1 MERNR
6 AGMKEI
12 LFVLDIPVF
21 SKIDLILQLER
32 DNKQEARGPSR
43 SPTVQSK
50 KYTFGRSELYQEYC
64 IILETL
70 NEVSECNILFC
81 TLSHYKICR
90 NELFKMY
97 ELIQG
102 V

>member
-6 AGMKEI
+6 AGMKKI

-43 SPTVQSK
+43 SHTVQSK
-50 KYTFGRSELYQEYC
+50 KY
-64 IILETL
+64 
-70 NEVSECNILFC
+70 
-81 TLSHYKICR
+81 
-90 NELFKMY
+90 
-97 ELIQG
+97 
-102 V
+102 

>member
-6 AGMKEI
+6 AGMKKI

-43 SPTVQSK
+43 SHTVQSK
-50 KYTFGRSELYQEYC
+50 KYQYTVGRS
-64 IILETL
+64 
-70 NEVSECNILFC
+70 
-81 TLSHYKICR
+81 
-90 NELFKMY
+90 
-97 ELIQG
+97 
-102 V
+102 